1 MLNVLLLVAFGY
13 LLGSVPSGWLVMKVY
28 RNQDLRKLG
37 SGNIG
42 AANVFRAGG
51 PGAFTLTLI
60 ADGLKG
66 FIPVMLGIALG
77 LGDNEIALAAL
88 GLAAVIGH
96 NWPLYLGFKG
106 GKGVATSGGVL
117 LALAPVALVLAL
129 TTWFLIIRMTKVAS
143 LASLSAVAVGFV
155 SLIVLHLIGWQAWR
169 PVGWPVVVLGVALAA
184 LILFRHRINIER
196 LATGREI
203 KITPN
208 LCRNDRRPPRP

>member
-1 MLNVLLLVAFGY
+1 MLKVLALLAFGY

-51 PGAFTLTLI
+51 PGAFALTLI
-60 ADGLKG
+60 ADGMKG
-66 FIPVMLGIALG
+66 FIPVMVAILFG
-77 LGDNEIALAAL
+77 LGDNEIALAAI

-96 NWPLYLGFKG
+96 TWPIFLGFKG

-129 TTWFLIIRMTKVAS
+129 VTWFLVVRLSRGVAS
-143 LASLSAVAVGFV
+143 LASLSAVAVGFI

-169 PVGWPVVVLGVALAA
+169 PVGWSVVVLGVALTG
-184 LILFRHRINIER
+184 LVLYRHRSNIER
-196 LATGREI
+196 LASGREL
-203 KITPN
+203 KITTH
-208 LCRNDRRPPRP
+208 

>member
-1 MLNVLLLVAFGY
+1 MLKVLALLAFGY

-51 PGAFTLTLI
+51 PGAFALTLI
-60 ADGLKG
+60 ADGMKG
-66 FIPVMLGIALG
+66 FIPVMLSILLG
-77 LGDNEIALAAL
+77 LGDNEIALAAI

-96 NWPLYLGFKG
+96 TWPLFLGFKG

-129 TTWFLIIRMTKVAS
+129 LTWFLVVRLSRGVAS

-169 PVGWPVVVLGVALAA
+169 PVGWSVVVLGVALTG
-184 LILFRHRINIER
+184 LVLYRHRSNIGR
-196 LATGREI
+196 LATGREL
-203 KITPN
+203 KITTN
-208 LCRNDRRPPRP
+208 

>member
-1 MLNVLLLVAFGY
+1 PMLTVLLLVAFGY

-51 PGAFTLTLI
+51 PGAFALTLT

-66 FIPVMLGIALG
+66 
-77 LGDNEIALAAL
+77 
-88 GLAAVIGH
+88 
-96 NWPLYLGFKG
+96 
-106 GKGVATSGGVL
+106 GKGVVTSGGVL

-129 TTWFLIIRMTKVAS
+129 VTWFLIIRLTKVAS

-169 PVGWPVVVLGVALAA
+169 PVGWPVIILGVTLAGLV
-184 LILFRHRINIER
+184 LIRHRTNIER
-196 LATGREI
+196 LAHGREL
-203 KITPN
+203 KITTH
-208 LCRNDRRPPRP
+208 

>member
-1 MLNVLLLVAFGY
+1 MLKVLALVAFGY

-77 LGDNEIALAAL
+77 LDEIALAAI

-96 NWPLYLGFKG
+96 TWPLFLGFRG

-117 LALAPVALVLAL
+117 LALAPVALVLAGL
-129 TTWFLIIRMTKVAS
+129 TWFLVIRITKVAS
-143 LASLSAVAVGFV
+143 LASLCAVAVGFV

-169 PVGWPVVVLGVALAA
+169 PVGWSVIGLGVLLAA
-184 LILFRHRINIER
+184 LVFFRHRSNIER
-196 LATGREI
+196 LARGREL
-203 KITPN
+203 KITAH
-208 LCRNDRRPPRP
+208 

>member
-1 MLNVLLLVAFGY
+1 MLKVLALLAFGY

-77 LGDNEIALAAL
+77 LDEIALAAI

-96 NWPLYLGFKG
+96 TWPLYLGFRG

-117 LALAPVALVLAL
+117 LALAPVALVLAGL
-129 TTWFLIIRMTKVAS
+129 TWFLIIRMTKVAS
-143 LASLSAVAVGFV
+143 LASLCAVAVGFV

-169 PVGWPVVVLGVALAA
+169 PVGWSVIGLGVILAG
-184 LILFRHRINIER
+184 LVFFRHRSNIER
-196 LATGREI
+196 LARGREL
-203 KITPN
+203 KITAH
-208 LCRNDRRPPRP
+208 